1 MSCRSA
7 VLIDNF
13 LEQSKF
19 DALSSKVASSSF
31 YNTTS
36 VFDTKDALWEEAYT
50 AVFDRLKEI
59 NMYQFHY
66 AESVKLFGYNQFRPA
81 NEGYGNFNGPHFDQG
96 GYVLTV
102 EIMMENHKHH
112 NFSAS
117 DIITQS
123 PQDVFDQFYREKH
136 SVQATD
142 LFNEVDDFK
151 RMLSQLLEQIEN
163 DKTELD

>member
-7 VLIDNF
+7 GLIDNF

-66 AESVKLFGYNQFRPA
+66 AESVKLFGYKDIDLKAFS
-81 NEGYGNFNGPHFDQG
+81 E
-96 GYVLTV
+96 
-102 EIMMENHKHH
+102 ENIERLLSK
-112 NFSAS
+112 NLIEKKLIKPIYFS
-117 DIITQS
+117 
-123 PQDVFDQFYREKH
+123 
-136 SVQATD
+136 
-142 LFNEVDDFK
+142 
-151 RMLSQLLEQIEN
+151 
-163 DKTELD
+163 